1 MPKNAAAEAAKVAGS
16 TYATSPIS
24 YDPGRA
30 PGKIS
35 ARILGYSQGL
45 VAFEHAR
52 LVRVVSDDHTLLIM
66 EDFAP
71 VLGEVR
77 GTVTVLTDEGE
88 YRFEA
93 KRGYYLH
100 THNEFSL
107 VICEEF
113 RTAADVNP
121 ARVVAADEDRL
132 DSAEGESP
140 APEGDAPAD
149 DAAQVGATHE

>member
-16 TYATSPIS
+16 TYATSSIT
-24 YDPGRA
+24 YDPGRT

-45 VAFEHAR
+45 VDFEHAR
-52 LVRVVSDDHTLLIM
+52 LVRVVSEDHTLLIM
-66 EDFAP
+66 DDFAP

-88 YRFEA
+88 YRFEV

-113 RTAADVNP
+113 RGGGNALVGSAADACP
-121 ARVVAADEDRL
+121 DGSDEAAAFDG
-132 DSAEGESP
+132 SAV
-140 APEGDAPAD
+140 APA
-149 DAAQVGATHE
+149 AGPEVGQGGADHE